1 MNTTRLFPACSYRA
15 SISKAESRMKSMRR
29 YFLAACVF
37 GGLLSV
43 VTAAAQA
50 KLSKAEAE
58 LVATDSARYKAMT
71 DRDVPTLEKMLA
83 DELVYI
89 HSSSTRQS
97 KSQHLDDLKAGRA
110 NYNKIDVKEQVPSIY
125 GNVGIIQGVAEFTTG
140 AREAKFMLR
149 YTSVYVKRD
158 GRLQM
163 VAFSCSRIPEAG
175 TLPP

>member
-1 MNTTRLFPACSYRA
+1 
-15 SISKAESRMKSMRR
+15 MRR
-29 YFLAACVF
+29 YFFAACVF
-37 GGLLSV
+37 GSVFSV

-58 LVATDSARYKAMT
+58 LVATDLARYKAMT
-71 DRDVPTLEKMLA
+71 ERDVPTLEKLLA

-97 KSQHLDDLKAGRA
+97 KSEHLGDLKAGKA
-110 NYNKIDVKEQVPSIY
+110 NYNKIAVKQQTPSIY
-125 GNVGIIQGVAEFTTG
+125 GAIGIIQGIAEFTTG
-140 AREAKFMLR
+140 GARESKFTLR

-163 VAFSCSRIPEAG
+163 VAFSCSRIPEAD
-175 TLPP
+175 TPPP

>member
-1 MNTTRLFPACSYRA
+1 
-15 SISKAESRMKSMRR
+15 MKSIRR

-37 GGLLSV
+37 GGLLGA
-43 VTAAAQA
+43 VTAEAQA

-71 DRDVPTLEKMLA
+71 ERDVPTLEKMLA

-89 HSSSTRQS
+89 HSSSRRQS
-97 KSQHLDDLKAGRA
+97 KSEHLSDLKAGRA

-125 GNVGIIQGVAEFTTG
+125 GNVGIIQGIAEFTIGG
-140 AREAKFMLR
+140 AHESKFTLR

-175 TLPP
+175 TPP